1 MDLKQTAIDTA
12 KSAKFDRASVHLS
25 VVNSR
30 LEVNLDLYASIDLPG
45 DLDQVVANIGGMI
58 GLGNSPAPSTSPA
71 P

>member
-1 MDLKQTAIDTA
+1 MDLKQAAIDSA
-12 KSAKFDRASVHLS
+12 KSAKFDRASVHLA

-45 DLDQVVANIGGMI
+45 DLDQVVANVAGIL
-58 GLGNSPAPSTSPA
+58 GLGNSPALSTPPA